1 MLMSSVDRGDFMSS
15 FSIWMPFI
23 SLSCSVALARTFS
36 RMLNS
41 SGESEHPCL
50 VPDLRGKLTIFQHWI
65 YICCTFF
72 HQCALLCWSS
82 FLFLLFWMLSSLEGI
97 GSFFFFLAMPFGFWD
112 LSSPNQGL
120 NLGPWQWKLEVLTT
134 GNSQRSW
141 IFLCSLRWSFFPP
154 LFY

>member
-50 VPDLRGKLTIFQHWI
+50 VPDLRGKLTIFQH
-65 YICCTFF
+65 
-72 HQCALLCWSS
+72 
-82 FLFLLFWMLSSLEGI
+82 
-97 GSFFFFLAMPFGFWD
+97 
-112 LSSPNQGL
+112 
-120 NLGPWQWKLEVLTT
+120 
-134 GNSQRSW
+134 
-141 IFLCSLRWSFFPP
+141 
-154 LFY
+154 